1 MSGRE
6 LIKMAQMTRRDAL
19 TAAGAALAG
28 ASLASGAAAAPK
40 TKSLVQKGRLKQ
52 SVCRWCYEKIPLPE
66 FCKAV
71 AEMGLTAIDLVE
83 EKDWG
88 VLADHGLHCSMA
100 WHTSP
105 GGIPNGLNDPAN
117 HDEIVGGIIDA

>member
-1 MSGRE
+1 
-6 LIKMAQMTRRDAL
+6 MAQMTRRDAL
-19 TAAGAALAG
+19 TAAGAVLAG
-28 ASLASGAAAAPK
+28 ATLASAAAPQ
-40 TKSLVQKGRLKQ
+40 TNPIVQNPRLKQ
-52 SVCRWCYEKIPLPE
+52 SVCRWCYQKIPLPE

-71 AEMGLTAIDLVE
+71 AEMGLTAIDLVD

-100 WHTSP
+100 WNTSP

-117 HDEIVGGIIDA
+117 HD

>member
-1 MSGRE
+1 MD
-6 LIKMAQMTRRDAL
+6 KRRISRR
-19 TAAGAALAG
+19 AALKSGLAVSAL
-28 ASLASGAAAAPK
+28 ASLQGVAEADAPAATRK
-40 TKSLVQKGRLKQ
+40 RIRQ
-52 SVCRWCYEKIPLPE
+52 SVCRWCYQKIPLPE

-100 WHTSP
+100 WKTGTH
-105 GGIPNGLNDPAN
+105 AR
-117 HDEIVGGIIDA
+117 